1 MIMKTTSSMSPN
13 SSTLERILVLRSQWE
28 QMVSEYKLRDY
39 NGTLDNL
46 RWFIKY
52 GVRSNRFRPH
62 FDKAVAIAN
71 EIVNEA
77 SKYETSNL
85 SSIHRQ
91 TK

>member
-1 MIMKTTSSMSPN
+1 MCMMNHNN
-13 SSTLERILVLRSQWE
+13 STPKSLAEILTLRYQWE

-62 FDKAVAIAN
+62 FDNAIAIAS

-77 SKYETSNL
+77 SKYETSYI
-85 SSIHRQ
+85 SSVHG
-91 TK
+91 KAE